1 MERSQSAAEA
11 LPLLATAALALG
23 ALFDANAWRALAQD
37 PQWAR
42 ALGLSLWTGLA
53 STTLA
58 WWATRALLAQAFVQ
72 QRLARLL
79 RGLPAM
85 LATPHAAF
93 AIGLAFLLAPSGWL
107 LRALSPGLT
116 GFDLPPPWP
125 TTQDPWG
132 LGLIAA
138 LALKEI
144 PFLLWTAATQL
155 QRDDVRQR
163 WQAEH
168 ALAQTLGYSPR
179 RAFDRVVWPQLA
191 PRLFGPLAAVLA
203 YGLTVVDMAL
213 VIGPAS
219 PPTLAVLAW
228 QWLQDADLAT
238 NAQGAAAGGVLALA
252 VGASVL
258 LWRLLQALATRR
270 VRQGSGARGRP
281 RPVTGP
287 AWGTALLVAVYAAVL
302 LALAVGS
309 VAGVWPFPALWP
321 ETLTAQAWAS
331 VWASRGTVLTTLGLA
346 AASAALALAWSVAWL
361 ESAPRRWD
369 AALRPLLYAPLVL
382 PAVLWVVGLYGL
394 ALWLRIEGRW
404 PALLL
409 AHTLMALPYV
419 LLARHV
425 FGVLA
430 WYSIFAALG
439 LGPTEAVLYRL
450 AEFVARYWGPHSRV
464 VTAHPPSESLQL
476 ASARAWMAIDWL
488 PARLTALSFA
498 VVGSFEEAIEGWRFH
513 AQRFPNDNDGVV
525 LAATAGAINVRLGG
539 EALRSRTDAAPPGFE
554 AGADIGDSDS
564 TPGREPDVGHLRSV
578 VGLVWRSVVVWMLL
592 LALLTLAR
600 LLG

>member
-1 MERSQSAAEA
+1 MRRPLAALLLLIA
-11 LPLLATAALALG
+11 GLPLLATAALALG
-23 ALFDANAWRALAQD
+23 TLFDAAAWRALTQD
-37 PQWAR
+37 PQWPR

-107 LRALSPGLT
+107 LRGLSPWLT
-116 GFDLPPPWP
+116 GFDFPPPWP

-138 LALKEI
+138 LVLKEI

-155 QRDDVRQR
+155 QRDDLRQR
-163 WQAEH
+163 WRAEH
-168 ALAQTLGYSPR
+168 ALAQTLGYAPR
-179 RAFDRVVWPQLA
+179 QAFDRVVWPQLA
-191 PRLFGPLAAVLA
+191 PRLFGPLVAVLA

-219 PPTLAVLAW
+219 PPPLAVLAW

-252 VGASVL
+252 VGVSVA
-258 LWRLLQALATRR
+258 LWRLLQALAA
-270 VRQGSGARGRP
+270 RQMRPGSGRRGQTPTAAHTDR
-281 RPVTGP
+281 
-287 AWGTALLVAVYAAVL
+287 AWGAAMLVAAYAAVL

-321 ETLTAQAWAS
+321 DTLTLQAWAS

-361 ESAPRRWD
+361 ETAPRRWD
-369 AALRPLLYAPLVL
+369 AALRPLLYGPLLL
-382 PAVLWVVGLYGL
+382 PAVLWVVGLYSL
-394 ALWLRIEGRW
+394 ALWLRVEGRW

-419 LLARHV
+419 LLA
-425 FGVLA
+425 LA
-430 WYSIFAALG
+430 PAYTAFDPRYRAVSDSLGHGRAHFLLRIKWPLLRRALAASAAVGFAVSVAQYLPTLYLG
-439 LGPTEAVLYRL
+439 AGRWATVTTEAVNL
-450 AEFVARYWGPHSRV
+450 AAG
-464 VTAHPPSESLQL
+464 
-476 ASARAWMAIDWL
+476 
-488 PARLTALSFA
+488 
-498 VVGSFEEAIEGWRFH
+498 
-513 AQRFPNDNDGVV
+513 AQRSLTSAYAGLQWLLPVLGFA
-525 LAATAGAINVRLGG
+525 LAAWVGRPRRFTV
-539 EALRSRTDAAPPGFE
+539 AAP
-554 AGADIGDSDS
+554 
-564 TPGREPDVGHLRSV
+564 
-578 VGLVWRSVVVWMLL
+578 
-592 LALLTLAR
+592 
-600 LLG
+600 

>member
-1 MERSQSAAEA
+1 MRWPLPAVLLLLAA

-23 ALFDANAWRALAQD
+23 ALFDATAWRALAQD
-37 PQWAR
+37 PQWPR

-53 STTLA
+53 STAIA

-107 LRALSPGLT
+107 LRGLSPWLT
-116 GFDLPPPWP
+116 GFDFPPPWP

-138 LALKEI
+138 LVLKEI

-163 WQAEH
+163 WRAEH
-168 ALAQTLGYSPR
+168 ALAQTLGYTPR
-179 RAFDRVVWPQLA
+179 RAFARVVWPQLA
-191 PRLFGPLAAVLA
+191 PRLAGPLLAVLA

-219 PPTLAVLAW
+219 PPTLAMLAW

-238 NAQGAAAGGVLALA
+238 NAQGAAAGGVLAIA
-252 VGASVL
+252 VLMGALGWRALQTWAMHRARQGNGERGVL
-258 LWRLLQALATRR
+258 PPLPLGEGRGEGLRAHHLPLTARLL
-270 VRQGSGARGRP
+270 
-281 RPVTGP
+281 
-287 AWGTALLVAVYAAVL
+287 TALYAAVL

-321 ETLTAQAWAS
+321 DTLTLQAWHS

-346 AASAALALAWSVAWL
+346 VGSSALALAWSVAWL
-361 ESAPRRWD
+361 ECAPRRWD
-369 AALRPLLYAPLVL
+369 AALRPLLYGPLLL
-382 PAVLWVVGLYGL
+382 PAVLWVVGLYSL

-404 PALLL
+404 SALLL

-419 LLARHV
+419 LLA
-425 FGVLA
+425 LA
-430 WYSIFAALG
+430 PAYTGFDPRYRAISDSLGHGHWHFLLRIKWPLLRRALAASAAVGFAVSVAQYLPTLYLG
-439 LGPTEAVLYRL
+439 AGRWATVTTEAVTL
-450 AEFVARYWGPHSRV
+450 AAG
-464 VTAHPPSESLQL
+464 
-476 ASARAWMAIDWL
+476 
-488 PARLTALSFA
+488 
-498 VVGSFEEAIEGWRFH
+498 
-513 AQRFPNDNDGVV
+513 AQRSLTSAYAGLQWLLPVLGFA
-525 LAATAGAINVRLGG
+525 LAAWVGRPRRFTV
-539 EALRSRTDAAPPGFE
+539 AA
-554 AGADIGDSDS
+554 
-564 TPGREPDVGHLRSV
+564 T
-578 VGLVWRSVVVWMLL
+578 
-592 LALLTLAR
+592 
-600 LLG
+600 

>member
-1 MERSQSAAEA
+1 MRRKLPATLLLIAG

-23 ALFDANAWRALAQD
+23 ALFEANAWRALAQD
-37 PQWAR
+37 PQWPH

-53 STTLA
+53 STTIA

-116 GFDLPPPWP
+116 GFDFPPPWP

-163 WQAEH
+163 WRAEH
-168 ALAQTLGYSPR
+168 ALAQTLGYAPH
-179 RAFDRVVWPQLA
+179 RAFARVVWPQLA
-191 PRLFGPLAAVLA
+191 PRLAGPLVAVLA

-219 PPTLAVLAW
+219 QPTLAVLAW

-238 NAQGAAAGGVLALA
+238 NAHGAAAGGVLALA
-252 VGASVL
+252 VGGSVL
-258 LWRLLQALATRR
+258 LWRLLQALAARH
-270 VRQGSGARGRP
+270 VRQGGGARGRP
-281 RPVTGP
+281 PSAASANH
-287 AWGTALLVAVYAAVL
+287 AWGAWLLVTVYAAVL

-321 ETLTAQAWAS
+321 ETLTRQAWAS
-331 VWASRGTVLTTLGLA
+331 VWASRGTVITTLGLA
-346 AASAALALAWSVAWL
+346 VASAALALAWSVAWL
-361 ESAPRRWD
+361 ETAPRHWD
-369 AALRPLLYAPLVL
+369 AVLRPLLYAPLVL
-382 PAVLWVVGLYGL
+382 PAVLWVVGLYSL

-419 LLARHV
+419 MLALAPAYSGFDPRYRAISDSLGHGRAHFLLLIKWPLLRRA
-425 FGVLA
+425 LA
-430 WYSIFAALG
+430 ASTAVGFAVSVAQYLPTLYLG
-439 LGPTEAVLYRL
+439 AGRWATVTTEAVNL
-450 AEFVARYWGPHSRV
+450 AAG
-464 VTAHPPSESLQL
+464 
-476 ASARAWMAIDWL
+476 
-488 PARLTALSFA
+488 
-498 VVGSFEEAIEGWRFH
+498 
-513 AQRFPNDNDGVV
+513 AQRSLTSAYAGLQFALPVLGFA
-525 LAATAGAINVRLGG
+525 LAAWVGRPRRFTV
-539 EALRSRTDAAPPGFE
+539 PP
-554 AGADIGDSDS
+554 
-564 TPGREPDVGHLRSV
+564 T
-578 VGLVWRSVVVWMLL
+578 
-592 LALLTLAR
+592 
-600 LLG
+600 

>member
-1 MERSQSAAEA
+1 MRRTLPATLLLLAA

-23 ALFDANAWRALAQD
+23 ALFDADAWRALAQD
-37 PQWAR
+37 PQWPR

-107 LRALSPGLT
+107 LRGLSPWLT
-116 GFDLPPPWP
+116 GFDFPPPWP

-138 LALKEI
+138 LVFKEI

-163 WQAEH
+163 WRAEH
-168 ALAQTLGYSPR
+168 TLAQTLGYSPQ
-179 RAFDRVVWPQLA
+179 RAFGRMVWPQLA
-191 PRLFGPLAAVLA
+191 PRLFGPLVAVLA

-252 VGASVL
+252 VGVSVL
-258 LWRLLQALATRR
+258 LWRWVQALAARRTRH
-270 VRQGSGARGRP
+270 GSGRRGHL
-281 RPVTGP
+281 P
-287 AWGTALLVAVYAAVL
+287 ASPPPKRSWSAALLVTVYAAVL

-321 ETLTAQAWAS
+321 ETLTSQAWAS
-331 VWASRGTVLTTLGLA
+331 VWASRGTVLTTLALA

-361 ESAPRRWD
+361 ETAPRRWD

-382 PAVLWVVGLYGL
+382 PAVLWVVGLYSL
-394 ALWLRIEGRW
+394 ALWLRIEGQW
-404 PALLL
+404 SALLL

-419 LLARHV
+419 LLA
-425 FGVLA
+425 LA
-430 WYSIFAALG
+430 PAYTGFDPRYRAISDSLGHGRAHFLLRVKWPLLRRALAASAAVGLAVSVAQYLPTLYLG
-439 LGPTEAVLYRL
+439 AGRWATITTEAVTL
-450 AEFVARYWGPHSRV
+450 AAG
-464 VTAHPPSESLQL
+464 
-476 ASARAWMAIDWL
+476 
-488 PARLTALSFA
+488 
-498 VVGSFEEAIEGWRFH
+498 
-513 AQRFPNDNDGVV
+513 AQRSLTSAYAGLQWLLPVLGFA
-525 LAATAGAINVRLGG
+525 LAAWVGRPRRFTV
-539 EALRSRTDAAPPGFE
+539 AP
-554 AGADIGDSDS
+554 
-564 TPGREPDVGHLRSV
+564 T
-578 VGLVWRSVVVWMLL
+578 
-592 LALLTLAR
+592 
-600 LLG
+600 